1 MSLKIM
7 KKKSARHG
15 GNTSMPKAEVLNV
28 SDKGLWLLAKGREY
42 YLPSERF
49 PWFKNATVADVC
61 RVKLLHGYH
70 LHWPALDVD
79 LDLSSL
85 DNLENYPLVYR

>member
-1 MSLKIM
+1 LAI
-7 KKKSARHG
+7 
-15 GNTSMPKAEVLNV
+15 NVEILNV
-28 SDKGLWLLAKGREY
+28 SGKGLWFLAKGHEY
-42 YLPSERF
+42 YLPSGRF

-79 LDLSSL
+79 LELSSFE
-85 DNLENYPLVYR
+85 NLESYPLVYR

>member
-1 MSLKIM
+1 MSLKVM
-7 KKKSARHG
+7 KKKSAKHG
-15 GNTSMPKAEVLNV
+15 GNTSMPEIEVLNV

-49 PWFKNATVADVC
+49 PWFKNATVSDVC
-61 RVKLLHGYH
+61 RVKLLHGFH

-79 LDLSSL
+79 LELSSL
-85 DNLENYPLVYR
+85 KNLENYPLVYR